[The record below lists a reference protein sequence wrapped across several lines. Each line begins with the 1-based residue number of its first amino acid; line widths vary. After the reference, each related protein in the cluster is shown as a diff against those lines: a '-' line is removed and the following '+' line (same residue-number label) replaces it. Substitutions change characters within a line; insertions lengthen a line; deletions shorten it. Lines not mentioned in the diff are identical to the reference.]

1 MNRPVIQLYTIGFT
15 NKSARQFFCL
25 LTESGATK
33 IVDTRINNV
42 SQLAGFA
49 KGQDL
54 AFFAEAVGG
63 MGYEHNL
70 DFAPTKDLLDQ
81 YRGKK
86 ISWEKYADEYLNLL
100 DRRKVGQKTDIESLH
115 RHCLLCS
122 EHGPEH
128 CHRRLLAEYFQA
140 VRPDIEIIHL
150 M

>member
-1 MNRPVIQLYTIGFT
+1 MIHIYTIGFT
-15 NKSARQFFCL
+15 NKSARQFFDL
-25 LTESGATK
+25 LRDGRVTK

-70 DFAPTKDLLDQ
+70 DFAPTKDLLTQ
-81 YRGKK
+81 YRDKK
-86 ISWEKYADEYLNLL
+86 ITWESYAIEYLNLL
-100 DRRKVGQKTDIESLH
+100 DRRKIAQKTDIERLH
-115 RHCLLCS
+115 CHCVLCS
-122 EHGPEH
+122 EHSPEY
-128 CHRRLLAEYFQA
+128 CHRRLLTEYFQA
-140 VRPDIEIIHL
+140 VRKDIEIIHL